1 MIDKIIKIIRI
12 RILFENDINFIYLH
26 RIKVNLTTKIML
38 EEKNDNLQNNAEG
51 NEQINHE
58 TVLTIDETSS
68 NNAKSALDTIEKEN
82 AEENEE
88 NGTVK
93 QEVPEKEYESL
104 SPAELVNELN
114 DLLSNYKITAL
125 KNQVE
130 EIKKDGQ
137 RQAKDLGIKF
147 YDTPIGKEVDRI
159 ETTILAGELE
169 TIKRGLRI
177 KI

>member
-1 MIDKIIKIIRI
+1 MKPDVQ
-12 RILFENDINFIYLH
+12 RILAKLSKEKN
-26 RIKVNLTTKIML
+26 IKVNLEKVELAL
-38 EEKNDNLQNNAEG
+38 ELGGIKSMSSKLKANIKSYNNKFSTLDDLVRDLEG
-51 NEQINHE
+51 E
-58 TVLTIDETSS
+58 
-68 NNAKSALDTIEKEN
+68 AKDLDKR
-82 AEENEE
+82 AD
-88 NGTVK
+88 K
-93 QEVPEKEYESL
+93 FYQE
-104 SPAELVNELN
+104 
-114 DLLSNYKITAL
+114 
-125 KNQVE
+125 VE